1 MQEDTDTVSYVTCPV
16 FAVLASAAEKKCKYL
31 SAAEL
36 CHASFTP
43 FVVSVNEELGHE
55 AFK

>member
-1 MQEDTDTVSYVTCPV
+1 VS
-16 FAVLASAAEKKCKYL
+16 AVLATAKDEKKNKYL

-43 FVVSVNEELGHE
+43 FFVSIDGSQGIDVF
-55 AFK
+55 AVPC